1 MSTEVANDLVGDVAS
16 YPGAD
21 HERVSLDEVAAAR
34 AVLDRDG
41 DALEAARQRARD
53 VIAAREI
60 HRQDLHAAI
69 VKALREGA
77 RVTAVA
83 AAAGYT
89 REQVRRVARAGGI
102 EAE

>member
-1 MSTEVANDLVGDVAS
+1 MSTDVAQNLVGDMGS
-16 YPGAD
+16 RGDAD
-21 HERVSLDEVAAAR
+21 DVQVSLDEVAAAR

-41 DALEAARQRARD
+41 DALEAARQQARD
-53 VIAAREI
+53 VIAARET
-60 HRQDLHAAI
+60 HRQQLHAAI

-83 AAAGYT
+83 GAAGYT